1 MVFPIGDDNVAGGV
15 KPYFSY
21 GLILINVLIFI
32 VQFITPGNLVCEF
45 ATIPNDIVVGENLHT
60 GITSMFLHGGWMHLI
75 GNMVY
80 LWIFGDNIEAC
91 IGNIR
96 FIVFYIL
103 GGLVASAAHVLLGAG
118 GDQLLSDCC
127 EVCATINP
135 CDASGQGA
143 SPCPGSIPSLGA
155 SGAIAAV
162 MGAYLVMFPK
172 SKIKMI
178 ALIFGTFTIP
188 AFLFLLF
195 WIGQQLFSVF
205 GASAGLGNSSGVAW
219 WAHIGGFVFGLL
231 IGALYKGRAQWKHGP
246 GAGKNDAT
254 FV

>member
-1 MVFPIGDDNVAGGV
+1 MVFPIGDDNVAGGS

-21 GLILINVLIFI
+21 GFIALNVLVFFA
-32 VQFITPGNLVCEF
+32 QLASPGNLVCEF
-45 ATIPNDIVVGENLHT
+45 ATIPNDVMEGKNLFT

-75 GNMVY
+75 GNMLY

-91 IGNIR
+91 IGNVR
-96 FIVFYIL
+96 FVIFYIL
-103 GGLVASAAHVLLGAG
+103 GGIVASAAHVLLGAS
-118 GDQLLSDCC
+118 GDTLANCC
-127 EVCATINP
+127 EVCAAVNP
-135 CDASGQGA
+135 CDALGQGA
-143 SPCPGSIPSLGA
+143 KPCPGSIPSLGA

-178 ALIFGTFTIP
+178 AIIFGTFTIP
-188 AFLFLLF
+188 AFLFLVF

-205 GASAGLGNSSGVAW
+205 GSAGMGHSSGVAW

-231 IGALYKGRAQWKHGP
+231 IGLLYKGRAQWNHPTPDSNQGP
-246 GAGKNDAT
+246 GY
-254 FV
+254 V